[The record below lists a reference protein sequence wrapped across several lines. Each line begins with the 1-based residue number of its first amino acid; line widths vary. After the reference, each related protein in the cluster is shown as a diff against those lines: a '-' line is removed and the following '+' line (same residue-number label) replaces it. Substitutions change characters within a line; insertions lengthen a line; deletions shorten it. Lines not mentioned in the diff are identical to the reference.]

1 MYLLLISDDLPVNHS
16 ITHALPPLDSGSTS
30 VLRYVMTQIYS
41 WYCISR
47 CTKEFYQCSQKEHL
61 HVFTVAQTSSGLW
74 MIKGALLSGESK
86 SLIDNS
92 CLLML
97 KHFHC
102 SPIYVTLCLL
112 YQLCF
117 IVFKQFKMRKINN
130 QNIATRSGRYPLD
143 IDNSIVCFKSCFRV
157 LPATDILHSGV
168 GYEECIQLDNSR
180 WMMKAN
186 DEFRMLLHIFQL

>member
-1 MYLLLISDDLPVNHS
+1 MLS
-16 ITHALPPLDSGSTS
+16 
-30 VLRYVMTQIYS
+30 
-41 WYCISR
+41 
-47 CTKEFYQCSQKEHL
+47 
-61 HVFTVAQTSSGLW
+61 
-74 MIKGALLSGESK
+74 KGAFARFYGGPNVVRRLNDKGG
-86 SLIDNS
+86 SLVWWVNIFDNFS
-92 CLLML
+92 LQIL

-130 QNIATRSGRYPLD
+130 QNIATRSGIYPLD
-143 IDNSIVCFKSCFRV
+143 IDNSIICSKSCFRV

-186 DEFRMLLHIFQL
+186 DEFDEFTSFNSSIHHNHGCLPNSVPLLQYWQ